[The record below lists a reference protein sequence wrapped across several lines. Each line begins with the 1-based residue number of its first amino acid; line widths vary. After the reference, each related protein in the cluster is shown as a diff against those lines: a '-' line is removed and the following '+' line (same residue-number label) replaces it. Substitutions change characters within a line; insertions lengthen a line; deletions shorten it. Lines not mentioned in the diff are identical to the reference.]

1 MGGGLEKHRGS
12 LKSCVTWRRNEC
24 WGGEGVGTWQE
35 KDLLVE
41 VKESSQGERKEKRDY
56 NKQTEQQPAIDLT
69 HRLMEPGNGEG

>member
-1 MGGGLEKHRGS
+1 
-12 LKSCVTWRRNEC
+12 VTWRRNEC

-41 VKESSQGERKEKRDY
+41 VKESSQGERKEERKKRLQQA
-56 NKQTEQQPAIDLT
+56 NRATRQHQPAIDLT